1 MSNSKGYNF
10 QKPSY
15 LGQRFVRDWQ
25 PVNSKVV
32 DPTNAAKTG
41 SSGWQG
47 RRTFHNLSPTE
58 VNKKM
63 RKGEY
68 FTCEEKYNP
77 AHVCKNKQ
85 FRLMIMEEEEEG
97 DPIDNQQIVR

>member
-47 RRTFHNLSPTE
+47 IIHGS
-58 VNKKM
+58 K
-63 RKGEY
+63 
-68 FTCEEKYNP
+68 
-77 AHVCKNKQ
+77 
-85 FRLMIMEEEEEG
+85 
-97 DPIDNQQIVR
+97 